1 MKQAR
6 QKISSIFMALLVFLS
21 TTSFMV
27 DKHYCGD
34 MLVDVSLFTHAKT
47 CGMEVQKPSGSSE
60 CEITTKSCCSDET
73 LIIKGS
79 DELKTSFNDLGFQQ
93 QIFIASFC
101 YTYIDLFEG
110 LKENIVP
117 FEKYSPPLLV
127 TDILIQDQTFLI

>member
-6 QKISSIFMALLVFLS
+6 QKISSVFMALLVFLS

-47 CGMEVQKPSGSSE
+47 CGMEVQKHSVSSE
-60 CEITTKSCCSDET
+60 CEVAKKSCCSDET
-73 LIIKGS
+73 LIVNGS
-79 DELKTSFNDLGFQQ
+79 DELKTSYNDLSFQQ
-93 QIFIASFC
+93 QVFIASFC
-101 YTYIDLFEG
+101 YTYINLFEG

-117 FEKYSPPLLV
+117 FKEYSPPLLV

>member
-6 QKISSIFMALLVFLS
+6 QKISSVFMALLVFLS

-34 MLVDVSLFTHAKT
+34 MLVDVSLFTHAKN

-60 CEITTKSCCSDET
+60 CEITKKSCCSDET
-73 LIIKGS
+73 IIINGS

-93 QIFIASFC
+93 QVFITSF
-101 YTYIDLFEG
+101 YYAYINVFEG

-117 FEKYSPPLLV
+117 FKDYSPPLLV